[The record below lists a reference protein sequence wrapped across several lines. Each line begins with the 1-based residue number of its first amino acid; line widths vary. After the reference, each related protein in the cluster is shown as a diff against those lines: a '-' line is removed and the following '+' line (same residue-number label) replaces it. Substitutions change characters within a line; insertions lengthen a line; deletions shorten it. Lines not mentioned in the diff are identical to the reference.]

1 MSDINLAMLIE
12 YDGANYYGFQKQ
24 PSVRTLQGKL
34 EKALSIFANF
44 PIEIITAGRTDTK
57 VHATYQVI
65 NFKTHI
71 VRELHSWV
79 RGVNAL
85 LPHDIV
91 VKQVVVVPNDFNAR
105 FSAICRT
112 YHYYLQVGNVRPAI
126 LHSKI
131 GWYHA
136 NLDLELMQVACDM
149 VRGEHDFT
157 SFRAANCQAKN
168 PVRNLSWANLAIK
181 NNLLRFEFSANAFLY
196 HMVRNMVGALIYVG
210 NGKLTLD
217 QFQELI
223 KVRNRKFAP
232 PTFMPDGLYL
242 VDIEFNQPVFPR
254 ANLDWLF

>member
-1 MSDINLAMLIE
+1 MCDINLAMLIE

-34 EKALSIFANF
+34 EKALSTFANAR
-44 PIEIITAGRTDTK
+44 IEIVTAGRTDAK
-57 VHATYQVI
+57 VHAAYQVI
-65 NFKTHI
+65 NFKTQV
-71 VRELHSWV
+71 VRDLHNWV

-85 LPHDIV
+85 LPVDIV
-91 VKQVVVVPNDFNAR
+91 VKQVVHVTDDFSAR

-112 YHYYLQVGNVRPAI
+112 YHYYLQAGGVRPAI

-136 NLDLELMQVACDM
+136 NLDHELMQMACEM
-149 VRGEHDFT
+149 LRGEHDFT

-168 PVRNLSWANLAIK
+168 PVRNLSVATVALK

-223 KVRNRKFAP
+223 KARNRKSAP

-242 VDIEFNQPVFPR
+242 VDVEFNEPVFPR
-254 ANLDWLF
+254 GSLEWLF